1 MAVLDT
7 TTNEIVI
14 RVVYDGPPEAGKTT
28 SMRALA
34 SSFSQFT
41 VTPEE
46 NSEGRTQWFDWME
59 YVGGRFEGS
68 QIRCQVVSVPGQREL
83 GRRRRALLATADV
96 IVFVGDSSR
105 ARWDVTLEYLFE
117 LHGLRN
123 SQDAPIGIILQAN
136 KRDVPGAV
144 SLGEM
149 RERLGDARWE
159 VGLVESIAA
168 EGTGIREAFVYAV
181 RLALDRV
188 RELINLG
195 RLPEGRPEHTSPA
208 ELLAQLRAADAAAT
222 ADVQELIALPQDVP
236 LPPAS
241 TIEASLLDEVA
252 SRSSRDDGA
261 SWNAAAIDASLDT
274 IVYDMPPAEP
284 IIESNQHSVAATLL
298 QEILAGELAAAAM
311 TPLPLPPVTDDD
323 LDPAE
328 LGAEPYSMLDENV
341 IASSER
347 PTVEL
352 ELPSAA
358 VVGPTEATVVEAQP
372 AALAASD
379 SGPVSLPRIPTPPKR
394 KVALGASPRPPDATV
409 PSGAIWPPVEGRT
422 ILMEVSQ
429 TDLVPRRHSNGDWS
443 AGLGSGWRLVSKRDA
458 LYDSLDM
465 GRNALVQWARLHA
478 ACMSVVSPHRCI
490 VLASTG
496 DGRWRLWQIVRAEES
511 LRDRVERASSESEPA
526 EVIDSLCE
534 TAQLLVDVN
543 ERIAESPCDL
553 PVSLDT
559 IGACDESGMYIG
571 LMPESP
577 IERNLPRLATF
588 ALLLNEL
595 GPMLALYLA
604 DRRPD
609 LGRALHCKPKADIH
623 ADVVFAS
630 LQQMLGGAT
639 NE

>member
-34 SSFSQFT
+34 SSFSQLT

-117 LHGLRN
+117 LHGFRN
-123 SQDAPIGIILQAN
+123 TQDAPVGIILQAN
-136 KRDVPGAV
+136 KRDMPGAV
-144 SLGEM
+144 SLAEI
-149 RERLGDARWE
+149 RDRLGDARWD
-159 VGLVESIAA
+159 VGLVESVAA

-188 RELINLG
+188 RELLSLG

-208 ELLAQLRAADAAAT
+208 ELLAQLRAADAAA
-222 ADVQELIALPQDVP
+222 AAHEQEIRALEELP
-236 LPPAS
+236 LPAAS
-241 TIEASLLDEVA
+241 TIEASLLDAVA
-252 SRSSRDDGA
+252 SRSNIDDEWDA
-261 SWNAAAIDASLDT
+261 AVAAIDASLDT
-274 IVYDMPPAEP
+274 LVHDTPP
-284 IIESNQHSVAATLL
+284 IIETNQHSVAATLL
-298 QEILAGELAAAAM
+298 QEVLAGELEAAAM
-311 TPLPLPPVTDDD
+311 TPLPLPLLTDDDVD
-323 LDPAE
+323 LDPAVF
-328 LGAEPYSMLDENV
+328 GAEPNLTPEAASDEFV
-341 IASSER
+341 
-347 PTVEL
+347 L
-352 ELPSAA
+352 
-358 VVGPTEATVVEAQP
+358 
-372 AALAASD
+372 ASD
-379 SGPVSLPRIPTPPKR
+379 SGSHPVSAHVSVGSGPTPLPRIPAPPKQ
-394 KVALGASPRPPDATV
+394 KLASALSPRPPDASV

-429 TDLVPRRHSNGDWS
+429 IELVPRRHANGDWS
-443 AGLGSGWRLVSKRDA
+443 AGLGSGWRLVSKREA
-458 LYDSLDM
+458 LFDSLDM

-478 ACMSVVSPHRCI
+478 ACMNVVSPHRCI

-526 EVIDSLCE
+526 EVFESLCQ
-534 TAQLLVDVN
+534 TAHLLVDVN
-543 ERIAESPCDL
+543 ERIAGSPCEL
-553 PVSLDT
+553 TVSLDT

-571 LMPESP
+571 LMPESQ
-577 IERNLPRLATF
+577 IEPSLPRVAAF
-588 ALLLNEL
+588 SLLLNEL
-595 GPMLALYLA
+595 GPMLALDLA
-604 DRRPD
+604 DLRPD
-609 LGRALHCKPKADIH
+609 LGRALQTRPKADLH
-623 ADVVFAS
+623 ADVVFKS
-630 LQQMLGGAT
+630 LQQMLGSVPD
-639 NE
+639 E